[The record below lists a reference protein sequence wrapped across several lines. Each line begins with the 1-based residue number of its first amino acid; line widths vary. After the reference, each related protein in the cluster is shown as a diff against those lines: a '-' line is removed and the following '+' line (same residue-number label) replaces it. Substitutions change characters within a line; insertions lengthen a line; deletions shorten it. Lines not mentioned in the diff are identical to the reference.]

1 MPICPFCKKDIP
13 EDKAICPFCGKVQRM
28 RGKSSG
34 DQIDNLD
41 SDLDERLEK
50 LEKDFESRI
59 GSGDAVS
66 GATRQIHKSPQPS
79 AKSKYGVSASTVS
92 EEITPVILMPDAVE
106 VENYRKIVFES
117 NHVKSNPQY
126 ANITGQTLFNYYPD
140 DLRFNAYATQA
151 NLGPRIV
158 LLGGLVGVFSQMAF
172 MMVSQTF
179 TGGDQVSQIKGKR
192 KILQKQANEPAQIP
206 QDMLDSFIMTGRE
219 LLGSMVIYVIA
230 HELGHVVYGHIFGP
244 GYDRQP
250 IDVSRNQERDADSF
264 ASSVIASSRYAPFLV
279 HGQILALYSFAM
291 IEMDTGESSEPGTH
305 PIAKERLKN
314 AIRANSEAAE
324 AMGLSEEMI
333 DEMFQ

>member
-1 MPICPFCKKDIP
+1 MTSCPYCNKSLPVI
-13 EDKAICPFCGKVQRM
+13 ATVCPYCGK
-28 RGKSSG
+28 S
-34 DQIDNLD
+34 LD
-41 SDLDERLEK
+41 SAEATTTDDLDVDERLKK
-50 LEKDFESRI
+50 LEEEMEARLGKRKETPDM
-59 GSGDAVS
+59 
-66 GATRQIHKSPQPS
+66 TRSISKSAQPS
-79 AKSKYGVSASTVS
+79 AGSKYGVSASS
-92 EEITPVILMPDAVE
+92 MMEEITPGILMPNAVE

-126 ANITGQTLFNYYPD
+126 ANITQQTLFNYYPD
-140 DLRFNAYATQA
+140 DQRFNAYAAQT
-151 NLGPRIV
+151 NLGSRIV
-158 LLGGLVGVFSQMAF
+158 LLGGLVAMFSQMAF

-179 TGGDQVSQIKGKR
+179 SDGNQLSRIRGKR
-192 KILQKQANEPAQIP
+192 KILQKKANEPAQIP

-219 LLGSMVIYVIA
+219 LLGAMVIYVIA

-279 HGQILALYSFAM
+279 QGQILALYSFAM
-291 IEMDTGESSEPGTH
+291 IEQDSGESAEPGTH

-324 AMGLSEEMI
+324 AMGLSEGMI
-333 DEMFQ
+333 DEMFSNTE